1 MILPVRFMCSSVE
14 SSSVNYLWAILILA
28 DLTLIF
34 PCSVELSVESVELV
48 NPVIQSRIFSGLNQS
63 KFQATWNFKKKE
75 LNIYEHMK
83 QVPQN

>member
-1 MILPVRFMCSSVE
+1 MCSSVE

-63 KFQATWNFKKKE
+63 KFQATWNFKKE
-75 LNIYEHMK
+75 RIEHI
-83 QVPQN
+83 